1 MDFWSVAAQASLL
14 IVGFV
19 MLIKGADWFVD
30 GASMIAKK
38 FGIPQIVIGLTIV
51 AFGTSAP
58 EAAISITSAV
68 NNSAGLAIGNVL
80 GSNIMNVLLIL
91 GLCAAVTPLA
101 VQKNTLYIEIP
112 FVTVITAALMIMG
125 VVGNQLGWIDG
136 LLLWA
141 LFIIFFAYLIILSKK
156 DKNAIPALEETPDSD
171 ENDEKNGE
179 KKSVEI
185 AKMLGKLAVG
195 IALVILGSQ
204 AVVNGA
210 KTIASGLGM
219 SESLIGLTIV
229 AFGTSLPELVT
240 SLSAAKKEIGRASC
254 RERV

>member
-1 MDFWSVAAQASLL
+1 MNLSLLTVSAGIDFWGIAAQASLL

-30 GASMIAKK
+30 GASMIARK

-58 EAAISITSAV
+58 EAAISITSAIKG
-68 NNSAGLAIGNVL
+68 SAGLAIGNVL
-80 GSNIMNVLLIL
+80 GSNIMNIFLIL
-91 GLCAAVTPLA
+91 GLCALFTPMA

-112 FVTVITAALMIMG
+112 FVVVITSALMVMG
-125 VVGNQLGWIDG
+125 VIGKQLYWVDG
-136 LLLWA
+136 IIMWLM
-141 LFIIFFAYLIILSKK
+141 FIIFFVYLIMLSRKG
-156 DKNAIPALEETPDSD
+156 
-171 ENDEKNGE
+171 KNGMLEPEGESEDKQHDGGKPE
-179 KKSVEI
+179 KKGVEV

-210 KTIASGLGM
+210 KTIASGFSM
-219 SESLIGLTIV
+219 SKS
-229 AFGTSLPELVT
+229 
-240 SLSAAKKEIGRASC
+240 
-254 RERV
+254 